1 MLRKWLVVSGLLL
14 SLVQVAYS
22 QQTYEEW
29 LRQQRKEYAQF
40 TQQVTKQYADFLRAD
55 SIAYAQF
62 RYEVEQK
69 WDKFA
74 SSTDKDWVEYGD
86 DLNSRSV
93 VDFEKGEA
101 KVEVIVTEQE
111 DKSQPKLATE
121 KLAKTVE
128 KLVADKGKTMDYEVK
143 DQKPRPLSPQQVL
156 QGQLKD
162 KKGRP
167 VTAKNALSF
176 AREIVKKVKRKV
188 FPSKDGVKRV
198 KLTVTFP
205 LVPNHIRIR
214 AQRFLQTVRRY
225 AQKYKLDSRLVFAV
239 IHTESYFNPKAR
251 SNAPAFGLMQLVPSS
266 GAREAYIFIH
276 QEDRLLSP
284 NYLYNPQKN
293 IELGCAYLHIL
304 GKNYFGGINNPDSR
318 RYCMISAYNTGPGN
332 VSKAIIGSKKVNRAI
347 GQINKMGPNKVFQQ
361 LKRNLPYEETRD
373 YLVKVD
379 NRMKLYNEWKQ

>member
-1 MLRKWLVVSGLLL
+1 MVRRWLIISCLLL
-14 SLVQVAYS
+14 SLVQISYS

-29 LRQQRKEYAQF
+29 LRQEQKEYAQF
-40 TQQVTKQYADFLRAD
+40 TEEVTKEYEAFLRAD

-74 SSTDKDWVEYGD
+74 GSTKKDWVEYGD
-86 DLNSRSV
+86 NLNSRTI

-101 KVEVIVTEQE
+101 KVEVIVSEEQA
-111 DKSQPKLATE
+111 KSQPQLATE
-121 KLAKTVE
+121 NLTKAVE
-128 KLVADKGKTMDYEVK
+128 ELVTDKGKTMDYQVK
-143 DQKPRPLSPQQVL
+143 DQKPQPLGSTPVL
-156 QGQLKD
+156 EGQLKD
-162 KKGRP
+162 EKGKP

-176 AREIVKKVKRKV
+176 AREIVKKVKKKV
-188 FPSKDGVKRV
+188 FPSKDGLKRV

-214 AQRFLQTVRRY
+214 AQRYLETVRRY
-225 AQKYKLDSRLVFAV
+225 AQKYELDLRLVFAV

-251 SNAPAFGLMQLVPSS
+251 SNVPAYGLMQLVPTS

-276 QEDRLLSP
+276 KQDRLLPP
-284 NYLYNPQKN
+284 NYLYNPQNN

-304 GKNYFGGINNPDSR
+304 GNNYFGKISDPTSR

-332 VSKAIIGSKKVNRAI
+332 VSKALIGSRKLNRAI
-347 GQINKMGPNKVFQQ
+347 ERINQMEAKKVFQK
-361 LKRNLPYEETRD
+361 LKRNLPYEETRN

-379 NRMKLYNEWKQ
+379 KRMNLYDEWKE